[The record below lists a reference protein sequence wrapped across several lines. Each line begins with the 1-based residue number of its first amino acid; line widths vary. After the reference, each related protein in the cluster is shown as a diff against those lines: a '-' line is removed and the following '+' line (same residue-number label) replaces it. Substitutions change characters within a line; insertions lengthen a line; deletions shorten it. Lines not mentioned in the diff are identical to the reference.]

1 MKHPLPEPSSNRH
14 LIIAICFILWV
25 AGVFGWVVLFGERFI
40 GPNSDSAAFIA
51 RIADLRL

>member
-1 MKHPLPEPSSNRH
+1 MRQPPPEPSTNRH
-14 LIIAICFILWV
+14 LIIAICLILWIV
-25 AGVFGWVVLFGERFI
+25 GVFGWVVLFGERYI